1 MTGGV
6 RVSFVDHITTYSEL
20 FLALVGVL
28 TMLWVGTKKVYKMAR
43 NIEEL
48 VETSTANAKRLVQIE
63 KQVHLNGG
71 ASMRD
76 AVHRIESRLDTI
88 EHIPAF
94 AEALKKHAERA

>member
-1 MTGGV
+1 MSNDL
-6 RVSFVDHITTYSEL
+6 RISFVDHVTTYSEL
-20 FLALVGVL
+20 FLAVVGVL

-43 NIEEL
+43 NVEQL
-48 VETSTANAKRLVQIE
+48 VEASTANTVRLAAIE

-76 AVHRIESRLDTI
+76 AVHRIEARLDTI

-94 AEALKKHAERA
+94 AEALKTHASSK

>member
-1 MTGGV
+1 MAV
-6 RVSFVDHITTYSEL
+6 
-20 FLALVGVL
+20 VGVIA
-28 TMLWVGTKKVYKMAR
+28 MLWVGTKKVYKMAR
-43 NIEEL
+43 NVEAL
-48 VETSTANAKRLVQIE
+48 VETSTANAKRLVAIE

-94 AEALKKHAERA
+94 AEALKAHADTK